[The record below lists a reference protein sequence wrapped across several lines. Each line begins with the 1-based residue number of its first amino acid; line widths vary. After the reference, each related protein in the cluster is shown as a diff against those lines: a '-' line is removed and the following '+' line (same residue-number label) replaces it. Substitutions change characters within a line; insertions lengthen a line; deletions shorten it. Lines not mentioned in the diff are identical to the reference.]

1 MVAKEK
7 SAWTYFTLDNKGQ
20 LLDEAGR
27 VAINA
32 HFATPDDAEGYLL
45 AFGIPGEVKRWLRG
59 SDSKEFV
66 PTDVDASEPETPASI
81 EELVERAESRKRYW
95 SRIK

>member
-7 SAWTYFTLDNKGQ
+7 SDWTYFTLDNKGQ

-66 PTDVDASEPETPASI
+66 PTI
-81 EELVERAESRKRYW
+81 EELVERTESRKRYW